1 MFVSFDGTDGV
12 GKSTQIEMFSQWL
25 ISLGQEILFCR
36 DPGST
41 ALGDEVRKLLL
52 EKHTISIDRCS
63 EMLLYMTARAQLV
76 HEVIRPALNNG
87 MTVVCDRFVLA
98 NIVYQGH
105 AGGLDPQ
112 MIRQVGEVATG
123 GLYPDLIFLLDMDV
137 KSARGRMDRELD
149 RIESQGLGYMEQVRQ
164 GFLSEAQKDL
174 DTIAVIDAARSVD
187 EVQSEIQE
195 IARKRMNL
203 GGEQQS

>member
-25 ISLGQEILFCR
+25 TSRGHEILFCR

-41 ALGDEVRKLLL
+41 ALGDALRNILL
-52 EKHTISIDRCS
+52 EKHTMAIDRCS

-76 HEVIRPALNNG
+76 NEVIRPALSSG
-87 MTVVCDRFVLA
+87 VTVVCDRFLLA

-105 AGGLDPQ
+105 AGGLDPRV
-112 MIRQVGEVATG
+112 IRQVGEVATG

-137 KSARGRMDRELD
+137 MTARGRMDRELD
-149 RIESQGLGYMEQVRQ
+149 RIESQGLDYMEQVRQ
-164 GFLSEAQKDL
+164 GFLIEAEEDP
-174 DTIAVIDAARSVD
+174 DTIAVIDAARSVE
-187 EVQSEIQE
+187 EVQSEIQK

-203 GGEQQS
+203 EGEQES

>member
-25 ISLGQEILFCR
+25 APMGHEILFCR

-41 ALGDEVRKLLL
+41 ALGDALRDILL
-52 EKHTISIDRCS
+52 ERHTMAIDRCS

-76 HEVIRPALNNG
+76 NEVIRPALSNG
-87 MTVVCDRFVLA
+87 MTVVCDRFLLA

-105 AGGLDPQ
+105 AGGLDPHV
-112 MIRQVGEVATG
+112 IRQVGEVATG

-137 KSARGRMDRELD
+137 MAARGRMDRELD
-149 RIESQGLGYMEQVRQ
+149 RIEAQGLDYMKQVRQ
-164 GFLSEAQKDL
+164 GFLAEAEEDS
-174 DTIAVIDAARSVD
+174 DTIAVIDAAGSVE
-187 EVQSEIQE
+187 EVQAEIQK
-195 IARKRMNL
+195 IARVRMNL
-203 GGEQQS
+203 EGEQES